1 MAVIPEIQVLAEDF
15 TEMALKINTARD
27 IIALAKDA
35 GEQTAEWEGKLRA
48 LIVKKNK
55 WADALRKRGLEIPK
69 D

>member
-1 MAVIPEIQVLAEDF
+1 MSDIPEIRILGEDF
-15 TEMALKINTARD
+15 SEMNQKLATARA

-48 LIVKKNK
+48 LIVKKDK
-55 WADALRKRGLEIPK
+55 WAAALRKRGVEVK